1 MEPKTK
7 LFEVIED
14 YCLDNLNKP
23 EKIEFETE
31 LKKNK
36 ELSDEVKFEKELQ
49 ASVTEEDVLNLREK
63 LGKTAR
69 KYSGKEKEASFDLLE
84 DFADIQ
90 QLTSTVPPEELLEY
104 YDSLPKVHVYQHGL
118 TSDENIHQF
127 YKEQEP
133 SELEEDFGEEEFGDF
148 ELEGLEEA
156 ILEKDI
162 SDLRDTLS
170 KVAQTVQVQYST
182 EEIDSY
188 INGELTGKNLEE
200 FEQELEVNSS
210 LQREV
215 RIHNELESALDEVD
229 VTNLRDQLSQLME
242 TETSWNVS
250 EQDIEDFI
258 EGNLEGERLDEFKAE
273 LEINTDL
280 KAEVSLRKNVDAS
293 VGEADIMSLRDSL
306 AQTRQDV
313 VSREIKSLVPD
324 TDSGVMQWWKIG
336 AAVIVL
342 LLAFGGL
349 LKNEISSTG
358 QLYDSYYQSPDW
370 SAQRSVSSDV
380 SYLQEANTY
389 YVAGEYEKAVSLYN
403 DAISKTNEKY
413 VYHFYK
419 GASLQ
424 NMEKFEQAIPE
435 YTKVISQGDNI
446 FIEEAEWYKSLCY
459 IKMGEREKAK
469 DQLLAII
476 ERKGFYKDDAKAVIR
491 KLKYSFK

>member
-7 LFEVIED
+7 LFEMIED

-63 LGKTAR
+63 LGKTAQ
-69 KYSGKEKEASFDLLE
+69 KYSGNEKEPSFDLLE

-90 QLTSTVPPEELLEY
+90 QLTSTVAPEELLEY
-104 YDSLPKVHVYQHGL
+104 YDSLPKVHVYQHEL

-133 SELEEDFGEEEFGDF
+133 SELEEDFGDEEFEDI

-162 SDLRDTLS
+162 SALRDTLS

-182 EEIDSY
+182 EEIDNY

-258 EGNLEGERLDEFKAE
+258 DGSLEGERLDEFIAE
-273 LEINTDL
+273 LEVNTDL

-293 VGEADIMSLRDSL
+293 VGEADIMSLRDCL
-306 AQTRQDV
+306 TQTRQDV

-324 TDSGVMQWWKIG
+324 TDSQKMQWWKIG

-358 QLYDSYYQSPDW
+358 QLYDSYYQSPEW
-370 SAQRSVSSDV
+370 SSQRSVSSDV
-380 SYLQEANTY
+380 SYLQEANSY
-389 YVAGEYEKAVSLYN
+389 YVAGEYEKAISLYN
-403 DAISKTNEKY
+403 EAISKSSEKY

-424 NMEKFEQAIPE
+424 NMEEFEQAIPE

-476 ERKGFYKDDAKAVIR
+476 ERKGFYENDAKAVIR
-491 KLKYSFK
+491 KLRYSLK